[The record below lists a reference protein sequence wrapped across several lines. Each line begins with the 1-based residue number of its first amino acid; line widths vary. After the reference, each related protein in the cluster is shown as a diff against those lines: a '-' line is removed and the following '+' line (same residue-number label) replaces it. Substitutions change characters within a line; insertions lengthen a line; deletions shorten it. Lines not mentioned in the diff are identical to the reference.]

1 MLQVAR
7 LAPSLLGDAGHLV
20 VQFIQSQGSDD
31 GGFRGRSERSDLYYT
46 VFAMEGLAA
55 LGADVPLARV
65 EPYLRSF
72 GDGDGLDLVHLACLA
87 RCWASFPPGEM
98 PQGARDGILHRI
110 ESHRSGD
117 GGCNALQGAE
127 RGTVYGCFLARGAYQ
142 DLQAEMPDAAG
153 LVRCVRSLRL
163 GDGSYA
169 NEANLKVGSTAT
181 TSAAIM
187 LLRSLGADVGSS
199 SADWLQAR
207 CDPRGGFHA
216 TAAAPI
222 PDLLSTATALHALA
236 AMHVSLDSVRDPCLD
251 FLDSLWSARGAFR
264 GNWLDDALDCE
275 YTYYGLL
282 AAGHLCRGM
291 RNAECGMRNEE
302 R

>member
-1 MLQVAR
+1 
-7 LAPSLLGDAGHLV
+7 
-20 VQFIQSQGSDD
+20 
-31 GGFRGRSERSDLYYT
+31 
-46 VFAMEGLAA
+46 
-55 LGADVPLARV
+55 VPLARV

-72 GDGDGLDLVHLACLA
+72 GDGLDLVHLACLA

-110 ESHRSGD
+110 GGHRSRD
-117 GGCNALQGAE
+117 GGFHALQGTE
-127 RGTVYGCFLARGAYQ
+127 RGTVYSSFLALGAHQ
-142 DLQAEMPDAAG
+142 DLQAEMPDTAG
-153 LVRCVRSLRL
+153 LVRCVQSLRL

-187 LLRSLGADVGSS
+187 VLRSLGAEVGSS

-216 TAAAPI
+216 TSAAPI

-236 AMHVSLDSVRDPCLD
+236 AMRVPLDSLRDPCLD
-251 FLDSLWSARGAFR
+251 FLDSLWSDQGAFR

-282 AAGHLCRGM
+282 ATGQLQRG
-291 RNAECGMRNEE
+291 AWVPDFGF
-302 R
+302 